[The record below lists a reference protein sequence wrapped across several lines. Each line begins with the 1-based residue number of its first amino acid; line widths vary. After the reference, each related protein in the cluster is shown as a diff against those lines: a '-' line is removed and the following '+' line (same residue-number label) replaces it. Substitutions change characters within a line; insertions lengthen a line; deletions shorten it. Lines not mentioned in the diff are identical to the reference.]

1 MGFGEKRVH
10 PDLKQI
16 KILGQ
21 QFETVRHM
29 LNDFRVLT
37 NRAYLQRLLE
47 DLEHIRRNLIEINGA
62 TEIDDGSLII
72 KTECLVP
79 FLSPTGD
86 SRLVFANRPLN
97 LSDPEVI
104 RRVALECSMNQ
115 WEFLAKRLPTQEDR
129 DRFIKICLDEL
140 RKYRDSSGDF

>member
-1 MGFGEKRVH
+1 MGSGERPVH
-10 PDLKQI
+10 PDLTQI

-37 NRAYLQRLLE
+37 NRAYLQRLLD
-47 DLEHIRRNLIEINGA
+47 DLEHIRRNLVEINGA

-72 KTECLVP
+72 KTEYLIP
-79 FLSPTGD
+79 FLHPANA

-115 WEFLAKRLPTQEDR
+115 WEFLAKRLPNQEAR
-129 DRFIKICLDEL
+129 ERFIKLCLDEL